1 MKIKNKSFFY
11 SKYEL
16 PFDEIAISDQSP
28 WRQAKEI
35 IYQSDYRICPKIM
48 RAIFDKTNK
57 NLQPGQNKRGS
68 VLVNYQSSVATR
80 NFQHQNLF
88 GLFEK

>member
-1 MKIKNKSFFY
+1 
-11 SKYEL
+11 
-16 PFDEIAISDQSP
+16 
-28 WRQAKEI
+28 
-35 IYQSDYRICPKIM
+35 M